1 MVTRKKQRKTTT
13 TLAKPDFSF
22 CFDLLKLY
30 IEYHK
35 YLGHSPKVG
44 QVKTAGTV
52 FKVFIFFFF
61 FLLLLNV
68 GQMKTVCVFGGKINI

>member
-1 MVTRKKQRKTTT
+1 MVTTKKQRKTTT
-13 TLAKPDFSF
+13 TLAKPDLSF

-30 IEYHK
+30 IEYQK

-44 QVKTAGTV
+44 QVKTAGN
-52 FKVFIFFFF
+52 VFIFFFF

-68 GQMKTVCVFGGKINI
+68 WQMKTMCAFGEKINI